1 MLQGKE
7 HNYLACVT
15 SDGRVLLYLVPP
27 LSVVKA
33 GKLPRVQVAPIA
45 WKSISHLPTRGVS
58 SWSAGIPDE
67 SGACFIDT
75 PHDDTLIYHLFMLPG
90 VLGVQTYTFTIWS
103 QASAYKVTFT
113 PSRLSQD
120 PTHSYENTYILS
132 PSTLNIEHTRL
143 PIAQQSRIAL
153 CSFGPSCSRFA
164 CIEQSMHAAKS
175 ELVILI
181 QPHKFDASMPPQPLS
196 SAASRTAR
204 DRSARDDYGEGGGG
218 DGESELA
225 LSRRMVLSGLVSTL
239 ARNVDKVAFD
249 ESSGRMC
256 LGTGKGLVT
265 VVDFAPTRRSVDKSG
280 RETVW

>member
-1 MLQGKE
+1 
-7 HNYLACVT
+7 
-15 SDGRVLLYLVPP
+15 
-27 LSVVKA
+27 
-33 GKLPRVQVAPIA
+33 
-45 WKSISHLPTRGVS
+45 
-58 SWSAGIPDE
+58 
-67 SGACFIDT
+67 
-75 PHDDTLIYHLFMLPG
+75 
-90 VLGVQTYTFTIWS
+90 
-103 QASAYKVTFT
+103 
-113 PSRLSQD
+113 
-120 PTHSYENTYILS
+120 
-132 PSTLNIEHTRL
+132 
-143 PIAQQSRIAL
+143 
-153 CSFGPSCSRFA
+153 
-164 CIEQSMHAAKS
+164 MHAAKS

-265 VVDFAPTRRSVDKSG
+265 VVDFAPTRQSVDKSG